1 MNKDLLTF
9 AEAIDKAN
17 IFNKQNSEYK
27 GLNVLLANGFSID
40 CCKNIFTYESL
51 FENANFSKT
60 LQKVFFQTGT
70 NDFEKIIKMLQET
83 SKICEIYNLDETIV
97 NQLLDDAEK
106 IKNELIKVISKK
118 HPEHQ
123 HKIKDGQFCSAYKF
137 LSNFENI
144 YTLNYDMLL
153 YWTLM
158 FKERSKY
165 ILRSLKIKDNDY
177 MDGFGRLSNN
187 EDLTWYKTSKQN
199 IFYLH
204 GALHL
209 FEDNYNIIK
218 AETTSDD
225 NLLDVI
231 KKRLDNDQYPLIVAE
246 GTSKEKLNKISHNK
260 YLQNAIDQLRYIKGN
275 LFIHGHSLDE
285 NDKHIIDIINNDWNL
300 KQIFISVFDPPKNLE
315 EMQQKSLTLFV
326 DGQKHPKKIFLY
338 DAQSANVWSSI
349 KEEDVEILEFEN
361 AKKRGNV
368 YENF

>member
-1 MNKDLLTF
+1 MDKDLLTF

-17 IFNKQNSEYK
+17 IFNKQNSAYK

-40 CCKNIFTYESL
+40 CCKDIFTYKSL
-51 FENANFSKT
+51 FENADFSET
-60 LQKVFFQTGT
+60 LQKVFSQTGT

-83 SKICEIYNLDETIV
+83 SQICEIYNLDETISQ
-97 NQLLDDAEK
+97 QLLDDAEK
-106 IKNELIKVISKK
+106 VKNELIKVISNK

-123 HKIKDGQFCSAYKF
+123 HKIKDSQFCSAYKF

-158 FKERSKY
+158 FKERSEY
-165 ILRSLKIKDNDY
+165 ILKSLKIKDIGY
-177 MDGFGRLSNN
+177 MDGFGRLLDN
-187 EDLTWYKTSKQN
+187 EDLTWYKTKKQN

-209 FEDNYNIIK
+209 FDDNYNIVK
-218 AETTSDD
+218 AETTSDE

-231 KKRLDNDQYPLIVAE
+231 KKRLDNNQYPLIVAE

-275 LFIHGHSLDE
+275 LFVHGHSLDE
-285 NDKHIIDIINNDWNL
+285 NDKHIIDIINNAWSL
-300 KQIFISVFDPPKNLE
+300 KQIFISVFDPEKNFE

-349 KEEDVEILEFEN
+349 KEEDVARLEFEN
-361 AKKRGNV
+361 C
-368 YENF
+368 